1 MIICHE
7 WRCGVDMEQENNNFD
22 PFEKF
27 IIKMKELVKIDPLV
41 KIKLR

>member
-1 MIICHE
+1 MNGD
-7 WRCGVDMEQENNNFD
+7 RVDMEQENNNFD